1 MYITEKLNYIV
12 LFPFLLP
19 LDYFFFFAIFLK
31 EEVEGSLCNR
41 KGKKKRESERQV
53 KRNQTLTNLSAFV
66 RDFVYD

>member
-41 KGKKKRESERQV
+41 KGKKREREREKGKKKDGALGV
-53 KRNQTLTNLSAFV
+53 VLVGGIN
-66 RDFVYD
+66 